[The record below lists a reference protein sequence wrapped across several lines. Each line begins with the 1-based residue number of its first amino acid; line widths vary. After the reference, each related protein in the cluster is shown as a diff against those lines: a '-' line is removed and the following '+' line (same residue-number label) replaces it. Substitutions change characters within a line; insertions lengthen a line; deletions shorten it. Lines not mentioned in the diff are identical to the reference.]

1 MKINL
6 DSNCSAESECI
17 TDRSYQL
24 GEGQICIQLIKERL
38 YTGYGKGIHSA
49 VVPNMLSHFIG
60 EEFVDK
66 LVK

>member
-6 DSNCSAESECI
+6 DSNCSAESECV

-24 GEGQICIQLIKERL
+24 GEGQICIQLIKERF

-49 VVPNMLSHFIG
+49 VVPIRFPISLG
-60 EEFVDK
+60 EN
-66 LVK
+66 